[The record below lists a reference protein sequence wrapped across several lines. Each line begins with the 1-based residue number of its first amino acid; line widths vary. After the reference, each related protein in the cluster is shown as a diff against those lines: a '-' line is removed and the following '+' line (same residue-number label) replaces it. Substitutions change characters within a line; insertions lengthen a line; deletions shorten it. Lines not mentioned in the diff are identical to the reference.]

1 MPVMRVPAPMHT
13 GNFARD
19 SLNLAIAGARNLQ
32 IDMFNR
38 QEAAWLASRQQALI
52 GKSLKHRTN
61 GLVVMVGEQRTC
73 ECGRLEIGFEVRG

>member
-38 QEAAWLASRQQALI
+38 QEAAWLASRQQALRR
-52 GKSLKHRTN
+52 SQFRP
-61 GLVVMVGEQRTC
+61 
-73 ECGRLEIGFEVRG
+73 VRSAPMPDWLRRRK